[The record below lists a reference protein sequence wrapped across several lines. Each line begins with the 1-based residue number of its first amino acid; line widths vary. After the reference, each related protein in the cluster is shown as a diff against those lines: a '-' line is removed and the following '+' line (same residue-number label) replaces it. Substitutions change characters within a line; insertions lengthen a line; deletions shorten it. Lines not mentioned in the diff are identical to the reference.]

1 MLDSIDFGPVKMI
14 RSNVGGG
21 PETQCSK
28 VEALDSNI
36 SYLKAAFWKFECQ
49 RSSVQNAPCDHFAY
63 HKHLA

>member
-21 PETQCSK
+21 PETQFSK

-36 SYLKAAFWKFECQ
+36 AI
-49 RSSVQNAPCDHFAY
+49 
-63 HKHLA
+63 